1 MDVRTILAIIIATIL
16 LVSFFFIIF
25 GLLQKPKYA
34 PIHITSGNGTFNKQ
48 CRTQKVSCNTDAD
61 CLATCSEASEGTEMV
76 CRAIPNVQA
85 LTDTQKK
92 LLGSNT
98 NTPSKYCVP
107 AGATMSC
114 NVAMG
119 GIPVFSGW
127 SGDVSH
133 MEFDCFCSYP
143 QWASAR
149 ICDPSG
155 TGYCGSPSCEL
166 NPGICEGGILHWD
179 LTKKAEEP
187 LANMCE
193 CASGDVLVVDNNG
206 LPRCVPKD
214 IQNFYS
220 DLDTDTYKSAGQPLV
235 ALDNVPG
242 TSYAS
247 FVCPATGPLAAQ
259 YTECNAA
266 SPSCCPLPNA
276 TCCGDFCCPSNFP
289 VCDTTNK
296 RCMRANNTCTTNET
310 KCTAGCC
317 PFLGGVCNPDGETCC
332 PPNFPIA
339 DTERGMCNPIAT
351 ALVKCDPT
359 QNGYKTCNN
368 GCCPGGSDWIC
379 AGDGLHC
386 CPPSYPLYIPE
397 TNSCRAYTN

>member
-1 MDVRTILAIIIATIL
+1 MDVRTILAMIIATIL
-16 LVSFFFIIF
+16 LVSFFFILF

-61 CLATCSEASEGTEMV
+61 CLATCSEASEGTEMA
-76 CRAIPNVQA
+76 CRSIPNVQA

-149 ICDPSG
+149 VCDA
-155 TGYCGSPSCEL
+155 TGYCTSSCEL

-220 DLDTDTYKSAGQPLV
+220 DLDTDTYRSSGQPLV

-247 FVCPATGPLAAQ
+247 FSCSKSGPLSEQ
-259 YTECNAA
+259 YTECN
-266 SPSCCPLPNA
+266 SLCCPLPNA

-289 VCDTTNK
+289 ICDKANK
-296 RCMRANNTCTTNET
+296 RCSRVNSTCNTNET
-310 KCTAGCC
+310 KCENGCC
-317 PFLGGVCNPDGETCC
+317 PFIGGICNPDGETCC
-332 PPNFPIA
+332 PSNFPIA
-339 DTERGMCNPIAT
+339 DIERGMCNPIAT
-351 ALVKCDPT
+351 SLVKCDSN
-359 QNGYKTCNN
+359 QGNYKICNN
-368 GCCPGGSDWIC
+368 GCCPGGLNWIC

-386 CPPSYPLYIPE
+386 CPPEYPLYISE
-397 TNSCRAYTN
+397 TNSCRAYEN